1 MTSDVPRYSAQVYN
15 AVLRRNRI
23 SFTIGQIILFL
34 MLQFEAVRSV
44 TGFGEAPCNVF
55 IMIFQME
62 DDEVEGCADYF
73 RIKTFRSCGD
83 ADVQECVIVFGNAV
97 LENGMDGVQLLQET
111 DESFTGGACRRDAQM
126 DAEQGIHAVVRD
138 DGSYKAVAARRNG
151 GDESH
156 GILFVMGIS
165 ALEEIQIIVFHIF
178 FEDAGFYVFAG
189 IEVDYFCHSASH
201 MECFIHYTMGVH
213 KKEKSIF
220 YFFVGNKFFPSHG
233 IITKATMVRRFL
245 YYYVINEMYGY
256 N

>member
-1 MTSDVPRYSAQVYN
+1 MK
-15 AVLRRNRI
+15 
-23 SFTIGQIILFL
+23 
-34 MLQFEAVRSV
+34 
-44 TGFGEAPCNVF
+44 
-55 IMIFQME
+55 

-83 ADVQECVIVFGNAV
+83 TDVQECVIVFGNAV
-97 LENGMDGVQLLQET
+97 LENGMGGVQLLQET
-111 DESFTGGACRRDAQM
+111 DESFTGGACGSDTQM

-138 DGSYKAVAARRNG
+138 DGSYKAVTSRRNG

-156 GILFVMGIS
+156 GVFFVMGIS
-165 ALEEIQIIVFHIF
+165 ALEKIQVVIFHVFFENAGFHIP
-178 FEDAGFYVFAG
+178 AGV
-189 IEVDYFCHSASH
+189 EVDYFCHSASH
-201 MECFIHYTMGVH
+201 MEYFIHYTMGVH

-220 YFFVGNKFFPSHG
+220 YFFVGDKFFPSHD